1 MSQSIDNIGKI
12 SKLEYFVMF
21 LAICIS
27 GNPLFIYAET
37 KFLYVVMVILL
48 FVMCAMH
55 GKALINKHF
64 RSWALGSILLFVL
77 QYVFV
82 ELTSIAADLNFLAR
96 LYIAFLTASFLGYKF
111 RETYLRVMILI
122 CAVSLVFFSINI
134 TTGIEFG
141 IVVDRYYSIL
151 LYNSILGGT
160 RNSGMFWEPGAFQG
174 FIMLV
179 PLLYSDNLT
188 KLWKKYKMGC
198 VVILLALLTTK
209 STTGYLTFAA
219 FVFFTLFFNRKM
231 NVVFKM
237 VMIAFA
243 IIAASYVWKQDFMGE
258 KIIEQYEEA
267 QELDVERGGKS
278 WDRMGVMLIDL
289 YNLSR
294 HPIVGNGFVDDARY
308 GVLGEYMKGA
318 GNGLSGAL
326 NMFGIPFMFFYFFCL
341 YKNQK
346 YLQPHKK
353 VIFLL
358 IIAMV
363 LFGEYFLNYPLLWS
377 LLFIKVPCYEKNSS
391 IINRT

>member
-48 FVMCAMH
+48 FVMCAMR

-82 ELTSIAADLNFLAR
+82 ELTSIAADINFLAR

-179 PLLYSDNLT
+179 PLLFSNQL
-188 KLWKKYKMGC
+188 KQLWKKHKSGC
-198 VVILLALLTTK
+198 VILLIALLTTQ
-209 STTGYLTFAA
+209 STTGY
-219 FVFFTLFFNRKM
+219 
-231 NVVFKM
+231 
-237 VMIAFA
+237 IAFA
-243 IIAASYVWKQDFMGE
+243 SFFFLTILVNGKISNMLKGVLLSISVIGFIYMWTQDFMGE
-258 KIIEQYEEA
+258 KITEQYEHA
-267 QELDVERGGKS
+267 QNMQKGEIS
-278 WDRMGVMLIDL
+278 WDRLSVMYIDF
-289 YNLSR
+289 YNIKR
-294 HPIVGNGFVDDARY
+294 HPFIGNGFMDEARY
-308 GVLGEYMKGA
+308 GIWGEYMRGA
-318 GNGLSGAL
+318 GNGFTGAM
-326 NMFGIPFMFFYFFCL
+326 NMFGIPFMFLFFISL
-341 YKNQK
+341 FRNLSYVPITNR
-346 YLQPHKK
+346 L
-353 VIFLL
+353 IFIFIVVLL
-358 IIAMV
+358 
-363 LFGEYFLNYPLLWS
+363 LNGEYFLNYPLFWS
-377 LLFIKVPCYEKNSS
+377 LLFVKIPKNEIDSS
-391 IINRT
+391 IINRS